1 VDKIIIRGARQHNL
15 KNISLD
21 LPRGKLVVLTGL
33 SGSGKSSLAFDTLY
47 AEGQRRYVESLSAY
61 ARQFLELMD
70 KPDVDLIE
78 GLSPAISIEQ
88 RNPSRNPRSTVAT
101 VTEIY
106 DYMRLLFARVGQP
119 HCPNC
124 GKRIKSQSAQSIL
137 NEAYRRWDGQSVAI
151 WSPLVVGRQGTYEEL
166 FKRLKRSGFLT
177 VRVDGKQADLDN
189 VPALSRYQKHTIEL
203 FVDKLKLVGDERQRV
218 ADSIEISL
226 KESKGLIRIEPAAKP
241 ADGQLMSEHHACP
254 ECGLSL
260 PELEP
265 RLFSFNSPYGACP
278 GCDGIGYKTEV
289 DPTLIVPDPGLSI
302 DEGALA
308 AWADPVTT
316 RTNRWKKSWS
326 GYYTEILEQICRQH
340 GIPSSTPWRQLTQK
354 QKDIILYGGGTYKPH
369 WAQNEQEFDGVIRNL
384 ERRVSETE
392 SDFVKTAIAE
402 RFMSRRLCPDCKGAR
417 LKPESLAVKI
427 GGKSITETASLAVG
441 KALQFFKD
449 LQLSETEKA
458 IGRQILKEIQARLEF
473 LVNVGLDYLT
483 LDRASE
489 TLAGGEAQRIHLA
502 TQIGSGLTGVLY
514 VLDEPSIGL
523 HPRDNTRLLNT
534 LRRLRDIGN
543 TLVVVEH
550 DEETIRSADWIV
562 DLGPGAGVH
571 GGHIVAQGPLEKI
584 LASQKSAT
592 GAYLRGEA
600 LPLPQ
605 PVQRQP
611 KGWLKVLGAKQFNL
625 KGIDVDIPLGML
637 TCVTG
642 VSGSGKS
649 TLVHEVIYKGLA
661 QRLHNAKDAPGE
673 HSGMKGLENIDKVIV
688 VDQSPIGRTPRSNPA
703 TYTGLWGP
711 IRELFAMLPQS
722 KAKGYKPGRFSFNV
736 KGGRCEN
743 CQGDGTLQI
752 SMQFLPDVYVP
763 CDECHGQRFNDETLS
778 VRYKGKSIA
787 DVLRMSVEEAQ
798 VFFQAHS
805 QISRVLKTLSDV
817 GLGYVALGQSA
828 TTLSGGE
835 AQRVKL
841 AAELSR
847 RDSGKTM
854 YVLDEPTTGL
864 HFADVAKLI
873 EVLHRLVSAGNSVLV
888 IEHNMD
894 VIRTSDWLVDLGPEG
909 GDGGGQLVAA
919 GRPEEVAHVS
929 GSYTGR
935 YLKEA
940 LSHVRAQLRAHA
952 KPQAALKT

>member
-1 VDKIIIRGARQHNL
+1 MDKIIIRGARQHNL
-15 KNISLD
+15 KNISLEI
-21 LPRGKLVVLTGL
+21 PRDKLVVVTGL

-106 DYMRLLFARVGQP
+106 DYMRLLYARVGQP
-119 HCPNC
+119 HCPQC
-124 GKRIKSQSAQSIL
+124 GSRVKRQSAQSIL
-137 NEAYRRWDGQSVAI
+137 NETVRRWNGQAVSV
-151 WSPLVVGRQGTYEEL
+151 WSPLVVGRPGTYEDL
-166 FKRLKRSGFLT
+166 FKRLKRTGFLT
-177 VRVDGKQADLDN
+177 VRVDGKPHDLDS
-189 VPALSRYQKHTIEL
+189 VPALDRYKKHTIEL
-203 FVDKLKLVGDERQRV
+203 FIDKVKAHLDEKQRL
-218 ADSIEISL
+218 ADSIELGL
-226 KESKGLIRIEPAAKP
+226 KESRGLIRVEPAAKP
-241 ADGQLMSEHHACP
+241 AEGQLMSEHHACP

-278 GCDGIGYKTEV
+278 GCDGIGFKTEV
-289 DPTLIVPDPGLSI
+289 SPELIIPDPDLSI
-302 DEGALA
+302 DDGALA

-326 GYYTEILEQICRQH
+326 GYYTEILDQICRQH
-340 GIPSSTPWRQLTQK
+340 GIDSGTPWKKLPQK
-354 QKDIILYGGGTYKPH
+354 QKDIILYGGGTYKPS
-369 WAQNEQEFDGVIRNL
+369 WAQKDQEFEGVVRNL

-392 SDFVKTAIAE
+392 SDFVKGAITD
-402 RFMSRRLCPDCKGAR
+402 RFMSKRLCPDCKGAR
-417 LKPESLAVKI
+417 LKPEARAVKV
-427 GGKSITETASLAVG
+427 GERPITELVRLSVAGAH
-441 KALQFFKD
+441 QFFKE
-449 LQLSETEKA
+449 LQLSETDKA
-458 IGRQILKEIQARLEF
+458 IARQILKEIQSRLEF
-473 LVNVGLDYLT
+473 LNNVGLEYLT

-523 HPRDNTRLLNT
+523 HPRDNTRLLTT

-543 TLVVVEH
+543 SLIVVEH
-550 DEETIRSADWIV
+550 DEETIRSADWII

-571 GGHIVAQGPLEKI
+571 GGHIVAQGTLDKI

-592 GAYLRGEA
+592 AAYLRGET
-600 LPLPQ
+600 LPPAKPLRR
-605 PVQRQP
+605 VP
-611 KGWLKVLGAKQFNL
+611 KGALVVRGAKQFNL
-625 KGIDVDIPLGML
+625 KGIDVEIPLGL
-637 TCVTG
+637 FACVTG

-649 TLVHEVIYKGLA
+649 TFVHEVVYKALA
-661 QRLHNAKDAPGE
+661 QKLHGAKDAPGE
-673 HSGMKGLENIDKVIV
+673 HKEIDGLDKLDKVIV

-711 IRELFAMLPQS
+711 IRDLFAMMPLS

-763 CDECHGQRFNDETLS
+763 CDECKGQRFNDETLS
-778 VRYKGKSIA
+778 VRYKGKNIA
-787 DVLRMSVEEAQ
+787 EVLAMPVEEAQ
-798 VFFQAHS
+798 AFFSAHS
-805 QISRVLKTLSDV
+805 QVSRILKTLADV

-841 AAELSR
+841 AAELAR
-847 RDSGKTM
+847 RDTGRTM
-854 YVLDEPTTGL
+854 YILDEPTTGL
-864 HFADVAKLI
+864 HFADVSKLI
-873 EVLHRLVSAGNSVLV
+873 EVLHRLVGNGNTILV

-894 VIRTSDWLVDLGPEG
+894 VIRTADWIIDLGPEG
-909 GDGGGQLVAA
+909 GDGGGRLVAS
-919 GRPEEVAHVS
+919 GRPEQVAQVP
-929 GSYTGR
+929 GSHTGR

-940 LSHVRAQLRAHA
+940 LAQTRRKSLEAR
-952 KPQAALKT
+952 